1 MAAAPIKAATVILLK
16 DTAGGGPPEVFLLKR
31 HDGNP
36 FMGGMFVYP
45 GGKIEAEDRAAADTA
60 PGQPLLR
67 QREYRAASHIG
78 RDEHIAACHA
88 AIRELFEE
96 ARVLLGRIAGC
107 PAAAPEAAVIERLA
121 RSAQQEAVALS
132 FSGILGDAGVQPA
145 IGELY
150 YCANWV
156 TPEGRPVRFDTH
168 FFVARLPAGQE
179 AVADP
184 RESSLGQ
191 WMTPSDAL
199 AGNLQGTVPLSPPTL
214 KTLEDIAPFQT
225 IDQVLAALP
234 SGPVSPVL
242 PVWVQSAARTLL
254 VFPWDADYEAYRAG
268 EPEGTGGNG
277 RLWAPGAATT
287 RLELDGNRWVPYSK
301 GR

>member
-16 DTAGGGPPEVFLLKR
+16 ETAGGPFEVFLLKR
-31 HDGNP
+31 HDANP

-45 GGKIEAEDRAAADTA
+45 GGKIEAEDRAAADAA
-60 PGQPLLR
+60 PGPPLLR
-67 QREYRAASHIG
+67 RREYRAASHIG
-78 RDEHIAACHA
+78 RDEHIAACFA
-88 AIRELFEE
+88 VIRELFEE
-96 ARVLLGRIAGC
+96 ARVLIGRNAGC

-121 RSAQQEAVALS
+121 RSAQQEATTRGFL
-132 FSGILGDAGVQPA
+132 GILNEAGVQPA

-168 FFVARLPAGQE
+168 FFIARLPEGQE

-191 WMTPSDAL
+191 WMTPADAL
-199 AGNLQGTVPLSPPTL
+199 AGNLRGTVPLSPPTL
-214 KTLEDIAPFQT
+214 KTLEDIAPFRT
-225 IDQVLAALP
+225 TDEVLTSLP

-242 PVWVQSAARTLL
+242 PVWVESAARTLL

-268 EPEGTGGNG
+268 GPEGAGGNG

-301 GR
+301 CA